1 MNALPLAPQ
10 AAAPA
15 AAAPNVAAARAS
27 AVVAPA
33 AEQST
38 APQAPNSVQPLQL
51 FAAAVAQA
59 VLGDAAVP
67 ADGAKP
73 GEGTAAKENGPD
85 QAAWQELASFLPVWQ
100 PMAQPAMEAAV
111 PGAQN
116 EAPGALDAAP
126 AAIARAAEVSR
137 KAVDGAKGALPAREA
152 VAALARSQMPRQPL
166 GQAQT
171 AVAAS
176 AAAASGERL
185 QAGVAAVV
193 DAAPLQGA
201 APVVA
206 PERNE
211 GQAQPLAAAATAAAT
226 AAPQARSAAPLLQ
239 ALSDRIQWQQAQ
251 GVEVATVRLDPPQLG
266 TVELRIQHDGAGV
279 QVWMQASHAEVGRQ
293 LAGLAE
299 GLRQELQSRTSGEAS
314 VVVAQGRQAGAS
326 SQGGQP
332 RDGSR
337 PWQLAED
344 DEIGQALQAWND
356 AA

>member
-10 AAAPA
+10 AEAPA
-15 AAAPNVAAARAS
+15 AATAAPS

-33 AEQST
+33 ADQAAA
-38 APQAPNSVQPLQL
+38 APSPDAVQPLQL
-51 FAAAVAQA
+51 FAAVAQA
-59 VLGDAAVP
+59 VLGDAAAPVGEVHQ
-67 ADGAKP
+67 DEGA
-73 GEGTAAKENGPD
+73 AAQENSPD

-100 PMAQPAMEAAV
+100 PTAQPAMAAV
-111 PGAQN
+111 
-116 EAPGALDAAP
+116 APGAGDAAP
-126 AAIARAAEVSR
+126 AAITGAAELAR
-137 KAVDGAKGALPAREA
+137 KAVDSAKGAPPASDA
-152 VAALARSQMPRQPL
+152 VDALARSQMSRLPL
-166 GQAQT
+166 GQA
-171 AVAAS
+171 AAAGAAS
-176 AAAASGERL
+176 APAASGERL

-193 DAAPLQGA
+193 DATSLQGA

-211 GQAQPLAAAATAAAT
+211 GQAQPPTVAAAA
-226 AAPQARSAAPLLQ
+226 AAPQARSATPLLQ

-299 GLRQELQSRTSGEAS
+299 GLRQELQARTSGEAS
-314 VVVAQGRQAGAS
+314 VVVAQGRHAGANG
-326 SQGGQP
+326 QGGQP
-332 RDGSR
+332 RDGNR

-344 DEIGQALQAWND
+344 DEIGQALQAWNG

>member
-15 AAAPNVAAARAS
+15 AAAPNAAAARAS

-33 AEQST
+33 AEQSS
-38 APQAPNSVQPLQL
+38 APQAPNTVQPLQL

-67 ADGAKP
+67 VDSAKP
-73 GEGTAAKENGPD
+73 DEGAAAQENGPD

-100 PMAQPAMEAAV
+100 PMAQPVMEAA
-111 PGAQN
+111 
-116 EAPGALDAAP
+116 APGTRDAAP
-126 AAIARAAEVSR
+126 AAIAGAAEVSR
-137 KAVDGAKGALPAREA
+137 KAVDGAKGALPASEA

-185 QAGVAAVV
+185 QAGVAVADVA
-193 DAAPLQGA
+193 AAPLQGA
-201 APVVA
+201 APTVA

-211 GQAQPLAAAATAAAT
+211 GQVQPLAAAATAAA

-326 SQGGQP
+326 GQGGQP

-344 DEIGQALQAWND
+344 DEIGQALQAWN
-356 AA
+356 AAA

>member
-73 GEGTAAKENGPD
+73 DEGTAAQENSPD

-100 PMAQPAMEAAV
+100 PMAQPVMEAA
-111 PGAQN
+111 
-116 EAPGALDAAP
+116 APGTQDAAP
-126 AAIARAAEVSR
+126 AAIAGAAEVSR
-137 KAVDGAKGALPAREA
+137 KAVDGAKGALPASEA
-152 VAALARSQMPRQPL
+152 VAALARSQMPRLPL

-171 AVAAS
+171 AGAAS
-176 AAAASGERL
+176 AAAASNERL

-201 APVVA
+201 ALVVA

-211 GQAQPLAAAATAAAT
+211 GQAQPLAAAATAAT

-266 TVELRIQHDGAGV
+266 TVELRIQHDGTGV

-314 VVVAQGRQAGAS
+314 VVVAQGRHAGAS
-326 SQGGQP
+326 GQGGQP
-332 RDGSR
+332 RDGGS

-344 DEIGQALQAWND
+344 DEIGQALQAWN
-356 AA
+356 AAA

>member
-1 MNALPLAPQ
+1 
-10 AAAPA
+10 
-15 AAAPNVAAARAS
+15 
-27 AVVAPA
+27 VAPA
-33 AEQST
+33 AEQSS
-38 APQAPNSVQPLQL
+38 APQAPNTVQPLQL

-100 PMAQPAMEAAV
+100 PMAQPAMEAA
-111 PGAQN
+111 
-116 EAPGALDAAP
+116 APGTQDAAP
-126 AAIARAAEVSR
+126 AAIAGAAEVSR
-137 KAVDGAKGALPAREA
+137 KAVDGAKGALPASEA

-211 GQAQPLAAAATAAAT
+211 GQAQPLAAAATAAA

-314 VVVAQGRQAGAS
+314 VVVAQGRHAGAS
-326 SQGGQP
+326 GQGGQP

-344 DEIGQALQAWND
+344 DEIGQALQAWN
-356 AA
+356 AAA